1 MTEAEALMISQ
12 IRFRKYRART
22 AAFVMMAASVDG
34 LQPRTRM
41 EKSKTRAETAIP
53 NRMISRVILPF
64 RMIQSIKSSTGI
76 VFLQ

>member
-1 MTEAEALMISQ
+1 
-12 IRFRKYRART
+12 
-22 AAFVMMAASVDG
+22 MMAASVDG

-41 EKSKTRAETAIP
+41 EKSETRAETAIP